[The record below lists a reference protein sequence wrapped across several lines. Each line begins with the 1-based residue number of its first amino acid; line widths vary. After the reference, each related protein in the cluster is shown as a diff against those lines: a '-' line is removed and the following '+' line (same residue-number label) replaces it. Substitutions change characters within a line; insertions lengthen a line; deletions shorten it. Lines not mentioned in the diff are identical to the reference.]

1 MKKYKFFFYLFTI
14 LSFLNLSSSFSAI
27 ETSLIAKVGD
37 KIISSYEL
45 KNKIKTLLFLNN
57 QELNQSNINLA
68 KNQALR
74 ILIDNKIKE
83 EEINRYKLSFE
94 NNDILNKN
102 LENIASSYNTDVK
115 GLREMFNNNNLSFEL
130 YAKEIKTNLLWNNLI
145 FELYGQKIS
154 LNENEVEKEIQDSL
168 KNNDNLIEYKL
179 AEIEI
184 LFEDENEK
192 KEKIANIAKQI
203 EILGF
208 ENSAKKFSEAS
219 TAQSGG
225 NLGWINSKSL
235 SEQILQLIKNM
246 KPGEVTKPIIRSN
259 NVLYLKLIEKK
270 GVNLNK
276 ENLLSLRKKI
286 INQKKSEYLDLFSN
300 NHLLKIRNNK
310 FIEIK

>member
-14 LSFLNLSSSFSAI
+14 LGFLNLSSSFSAI

-37 KIISSYEL
+37 QIISSYEL

-83 EEINRYKLSFE
+83 EEIIKYKLSFKK
-94 NNDILNKN
+94 NDILDKN
-102 LENIASSYNTDVK
+102 LENIASSYSTDVK
-115 GLREMFNNNNLSFEL
+115 GLREIFNNNNLSFEL
-130 YAKEIKTNLLWNNLI
+130 YTSEIKTNLLWNNLI
-145 FELYGQKIS
+145 FELYGEKIS

-168 KNNDNLIEYKL
+168 KNNNDLVEYKL
-179 AEIEI
+179 AEIE
-184 LFEDENEK
+184 LSFENENEK
-192 KEKIANIAKQI
+192 KDKIANIAEQI
-203 EILGF
+203 KILGF
-208 ENSAKKFSEAS
+208 ENSAKRFSNSS

-235 SEQILQLIKNM
+235 SEKISQLIKNM
-246 KPGEVTKPIIRSN
+246 KPGEVTEPIIRSN

-270 GVNLNK
+270 KVNLNE

-286 INQKKSEYLDLFSN
+286 INQKKSEYLDLFAN